1 MKYIASKTH
10 RLIVRVGKEKGE
22 QGTIHLQDSIE
33 LNNRLR
39 LNQVCD
45 LFSLSNRHLE
55 RARGNPEQNKEYC
68 SKEKDFKEWGSIT
81 RQGER

>member
-1 MKYIASKTH
+1 MKYIAIKTH
-10 RLIVRVGKEKGE
+10 RLIVG
-22 QGTIHLQDSIE
+22 IE

-45 LFSLSNRHLE
+45 LFSLSNRHQE